1 LQHFDDIIN
10 NDSKDKIS
18 DEMSLEDLRKEA
30 KDLENEVLESI
41 KRAKR
46 EAHEIML
53 EANRAALIRQN
64 TKKPLDFTFK
74 PFANLKEMLV

>member
-1 LQHFDDIIN
+1 MQHFDDIIN

-74 PFANLKEMLV
+74 PFANLKDMLV

>member
-1 LQHFDDIIN
+1 MQHFDDIIN

>member
-1 LQHFDDIIN
+1 
-10 NDSKDKIS
+10 
-18 DEMSLEDLRKEA
+18 MSLEDLRKEA

-74 PFANLKEMLV
+74 PFANLKDMLV